1 MLAMMVSSFLTL
13 YLFTTYGYFFAN
25 IAKLKAGFTEKALL
39 GLVFSNTVTT
49 ILSLFIPINTRVLV
63 LLLVCSFFML
73 YFIQNDLKDL
83 LIILRTRKN
92 VIWYSLPFI
101 LIAFVVSLGPPT
113 KVYDTGL
120 YHLQTI
126 KWIEAY
132 SVIPGLAN
140 LHGRFGFNPNIFTLF
155 ACTSL
160 FEVFKQEIFSVNFT
174 IYSILVL
181 HFTNKIHLIFKQDGV
196 SNQLLFNLIIF
207 VNIIFTST
215 YLHSPSPNFI
225 LAVIPFFI
233 LASASK
239 PSSQSDAEG
248 FKNYIPILILC
259 VYVVTV
265 KLATIPLML
274 LAFLIAVRFKSGY
287 RKSLWLLPL
296 LALIVLPWL
305 IRNILLTGW
314 LLYPLPSLDL
324 FNFDW
329 KVPLSGVVR
338 EKAWVTGYARNP
350 GDPDLLARAQM
361 SFSGWFPLWWHKLG
375 IENKV
380 LFVASLAA
388 PALALAALSAKKVK
402 IGYWALAV
410 IATSFFGVL
419 FWFTMAPAV
428 TFGKPFLIAAAIS
441 PLLYLKSSLSDH
453 WKPGY
458 KLVSF
463 FYTVIVILFAF
474 NARNISTRFNIAQAL
489 YAPIV
494 ITKPNNLDFR
504 TYNTSGVTVY
514 VPTLDDRCY
523 DHQVPCTPYPDGTLL
538 LRDNT
543 LQSGFRH
550 ATVQK

>member
-1 MLAMMVSSFLTL
+1 MIVSSFSSL
-13 YLFTTYGYFFAN
+13 YLFITYGFFFTK
-25 IAKLKAGFTEKALL
+25 IAKLEASFTEKALL

-49 ILSLFIPINTRVLV
+49 ILSLFLPINLHVLM
-63 LLLVCSFFML
+63 LLLGCSFFMV
-73 YFIQNDLKDL
+73 YFIRNDLKDL
-83 LIILRTRKN
+83 LIALRTRKN

-120 YHLQTI
+120 YHLQAI
-126 KWIEAY
+126 KWIEEY

-160 FEVFKQEIFSVNFT
+160 YDVFKQEIFSVNLT
-174 IYSILVL
+174 IYSILVV
-181 HFTNKIHLIFKQDGV
+181 HFTNKIYHMFKRDGV
-196 SNQLLFNLIIF
+196 SNQLLFNIIIF

-225 LAVIPFFI
+225 LGVIPFFI

-239 PSSQSDAEG
+239 PSSLPDAEI
-248 FKNYIPILILC
+248 FKNYLPILILC
-259 VYVVTV
+259 AYVVTV
-265 KLATIPLML
+265 KLATIPLLL
-274 LAFLIAVRFKSGY
+274 LAFLIAVRFKSEC

-296 LALIVLPWL
+296 LVLIILPWL
-305 IRNILLTGW
+305 IRNIILTGW
-314 LLYPLPSLDL
+314 LLYPLPSVDL

-329 KVPLSGVVR
+329 KVPLSSVVR

-350 GDPDLLARAQM
+350 GDADLLARAQM
-361 SFSGWFPLWWHKLG
+361 NFPDWFPLWWHKLG
-375 IENKV
+375 IENKI

-388 PALALAALSAKKVK
+388 PALALAAVGAKKIK
-402 IGYWALAV
+402 IDYFVLAV

-428 TFGKPFLIAAAIS
+428 TFGKPFLVAAAIS
-441 PLLYLKSSLSDH
+441 PLLYLKSDLSNH
-453 WKPGY
+453 WKPGC
-458 KLVSF
+458 KLASF
-463 FYTVIVILFAF
+463 FYAVIIILFAF
-474 NARNISTRFNIAQAL
+474 NARNISTRFNIMQAL

-494 ITKPNNLDFR
+494 ITKPSNLDFR
-504 TYNTSGVTVY
+504 TYDTSGLTVY
-514 VPTLDDRCY
+514 VPTVDDRCY
-523 DHQVPCTPYPDGTLL
+523 DHQIPCTPYPDDTLL

-550 ATVQK
+550 AKVNQ